1 MTDPMTDPSM
11 KICQLVLVEDDEKLV
26 AAVREYLSR
35 NQIDV
40 ISVVDGRLALAEV
53 ARIKPDIVVLDIM
66 LPGIDGF
73 EVCKQ
78 LRAAGHQMPIL
89 MLTARDEDFDR
100 VVGLELGAD
109 DYLIKPIQPRVLL
122 AHIKAML
129 RRQGAPSANDGVPEL
144 LTFGHLQ
151 ISRATRDVLLYK
163 KRIRITSAE
172 FDLLW
177 LLATHAGIVM
187 HREDILRKL
196 RGLDYANEDR
206 SVDARLYR
214 LRKRFGTNLEIHNR
228 IKTVRPHGY
237 MFSIEPW

>member
-1 MTDPMTDPSM
+1 MNDLTT
-11 KICQLVLVEDDEKLV
+11 KIWQLVLVEDDEKLV
-26 AAVREYLSR
+26 GAVREYLVR
-35 NQIDV
+35 NQIEV
-40 ISVVDGRLALAEV
+40 TSVVDGRFALAEV
-53 ARIKPDIVVLDIM
+53 TRVKPDIIVLDIM

-73 EVCKQ
+73 DVCKQ

-122 AHIKAML
+122 AHIKAIL
-129 RRQGAPSANDGVPEL
+129 RRQGATSANDDLPDS

-151 ISRATRDVLLYK
+151 ISRATRDVLLGSE
-163 KRIRITSAE
+163 RIRMTSAE

-177 LLATHAGIVM
+177 LLAVHAGTVM
-187 HREDILRKL
+187 HREDILQKL
-196 RGLDYANEDR
+196 RGLEYAHEDR

-214 LRKRFGTNLEIHNR
+214 LRKRFGTSPEVHNR

-237 MFSIEPW
+237 MFSTEPW

>member
-1 MTDPMTDPSM
+1 MNDRST
-11 KICQLVLVEDDEKLV
+11 KVCQLVLVEDDEKLA

-35 NQIDV
+35 NQIEV
-40 ISVVDGRLALAEV
+40 TSVLDGRLALAEV

-78 LRAAGHQMPIL
+78 LRAAGHQMPVV

-100 VVGLELGAD
+100 VIGLELGAD

-129 RRQGAPSANDGVPEL
+129 RRQGTVGVADNTPEL

-151 ISRATRDVLLYK
+151 ISRATRDVILDRE
-163 KRIRITSAE
+163 RIRMTSAE

-177 LLATHAGIVM
+177 LLAAHAGTVM
-187 HREDILRKL
+187 HREDILQRL
-196 RGLDYANEDR
+196 RGLEYAHEDR

-214 LRKRFGTNLEIHNR
+214 LRKRFGTSPDIHNR

-237 MFSIEPW
+237 MFSMEPW